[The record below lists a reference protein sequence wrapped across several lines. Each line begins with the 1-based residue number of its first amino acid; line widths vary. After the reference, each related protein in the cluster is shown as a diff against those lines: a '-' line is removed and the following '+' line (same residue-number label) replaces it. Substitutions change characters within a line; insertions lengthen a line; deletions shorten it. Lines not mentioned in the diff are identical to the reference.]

1 MNIKF
6 YDTCSLLLAKDYLS
20 KNKECFYVS
29 SVTLEELENIK
40 TSSKKDENVKYAA
53 RQVLHFLNS
62 NLKRFTVIFYTK
74 KQEEIINKLGL
85 ELTND
90 NKIISCVPSNCT
102 FISNDLNCK
111 LIANKIFHLK
121 VDSFKEEED
130 NYNGYKEV
138 ILHNADMA
146 DFYQHLDHNTFD
158 LYNNE
163 YLIVKDEYERVI
175 DRLKWTGLEYKSLK
189 FESFKSTWFGDVRPM
204 RNDPYQ
210 MCLFDSLVSNDI
222 TMIGGPAGTG
232 KTFISFAFLFSL
244 LERGQIDRIVVFC
257 NPITA
262 KNAAKLGYYKGTMLD
277 KVLSSQAGNI
287 LKSKLGGIQAVED
300 LLNKEQLIIVPAA
313 DARGY
318 EVPPN
323 SGVYIMESQ
332 NLDTTLLRLLL
343 QRIGKD
349 SKVIVDGDRMEQT
362 DLYIYKD
369 DNGMKKMSEVFRG
382 ERVFGQVDLKKI
394 YRSEIANIAERMK

>member
-1 MNIKF
+1 M
-6 YDTCSLLLAKDYLS
+6 
-20 KNKECFYVS
+20 
-29 SVTLEELENIK
+29 
-40 TSSKKDENVKYAA
+40 
-53 RQVLHFLNS
+53 
-62 NLKRFTVIFYTK
+62 
-74 KQEEIINKLGL
+74 

-90 NKIISCVPSNCT
+90 NKIISCVPPECI

-111 LIANKIFHLK
+111 LIANKIFCLR

-138 ILHNADMA
+138 ILHNEDMA
-146 DFYQHLDHNTFD
+146 EFYQHLNHNTFN
-158 LYNNE
+158 LYDNE
-163 YLIVKDEYERVI
+163 YLIIKDEYERVI
-175 DRLKWTGLEYKSLK
+175 DRLKWTGLEHKSLK

-210 MCLFDSLVSNDI
+210 MCLFDSLISNDI

-244 LERGQIDRIVVFC
+244 LDKGKIDRIIVFC

-287 LKSKLGGIQAVED
+287 LKSKLGGEQAVED
-300 LLNKEQLIIVPAA
+300 LLNKEQLIIIPAA

-349 SKVIVDGDRMEQT
+349 SKVIVDGDRLEQT

-382 ERVFGQVDLKKI
+382 ERIFGQVDLKKI
-394 YRSEIANIAERMK
+394 YRSEIANIAEKMK

>member
-1 MNIKF
+1 MNKF
-6 YDTCSLLLAKDYLS
+6 YDTCSLLLNKDYLQKS
-20 KNKECFYVS
+20 KEHFYIS

-40 TSSKKDENVKYAA
+40 TSSKKDENIKYAA

-62 NLKRFTVIFYTK
+62 NLTKFTVIFYTK
-74 KQEEIINKLGL
+74 KQEEIINNLGL

-90 NKIISCVPSNCT
+90 NKIISCVPTDCI

-111 LIANKIFHLK
+111 LIANKIFCLR

-130 NYNGYKEV
+130 NYSGYKEI
-138 ILHNADMA
+138 ILHNEEMA
-146 DFYQHLDHNTFD
+146 EFYQHLDHNTFN
-158 LYNNE
+158 LFTNE
-163 YLIVKDEYERVI
+163 YLIIKDEYEKI
-175 DRLKWTGLEYKSLK
+175 TDRLRWTGSEHKSLK
-189 FESFKSTWFGDVRPM
+189 FESFRSTWFGDVRPM

-210 MCLFDSLVSNDI
+210 MCLFDSLINNDV

-232 KTFISFAFLFSL
+232 KTFIAFSFLFSL
-244 LERGQIDRIVVFC
+244 LEREKIDRIVIFC
-257 NPITA
+257 NPVTA

-287 LKSKLGGIQAVED
+287 LKSKLGGEQAVED

-318 EVPPN
+318 EVPAN

-343 QRIGKD
+343 QRIGKN
-349 SKVIVDGDRMEQT
+349 SKVIIDGDRLEQT
-362 DLYIYKD
+362 DLYIYKE

-382 ERVFGQVDLKKI
+382 EKIFGQVDLKNI
-394 YRSEIANIAERMK
+394 YRSEIAEIAEKMK